1 MVGSFTEEEIL
12 AAKTELTEFVGM
24 VVPSGHRDTVERTA
38 AYLYAKELIAL
49 VEELDKGNR
58 LPKIVVCSDQLVRIP
73 LGKKGLSPS
82 DTVPISARMNDLEE
96 TVKKLCNSFD
106 KFRSDNRAP
115 SFANIASS
123 NTGTVPRTRPG
134 QVMTAGAWHG
144 APPPALSVSGPS
156 PQGGPGSDR
165 GEHDGR
171 QCWGL

>member
-1 MVGSFTEEEIL
+1 MNIKNGASSDIIDLVVESFTEEEIL
-12 AAKTELTEFVGM
+12 AAKTELIEFVGM
-24 VVPSGHRDTVERTA
+24 LVPSGHRDTAERTA

-106 KFRSDNRAP
+106 KFRSDNI
-115 SFANIASS
+115 FCQYCFQQYWYC
-123 NTGTVPRTRPG
+123 T
-134 QVMTAGAWHG
+134 
-144 APPPALSVSGPS
+144 
-156 PQGGPGSDR
+156 
-165 GEHDGR
+165 
-171 QCWGL
+171 